1 MMVAD
6 GKRFLE
12 DSAYKQADMVSSC
25 KSPKV

>member
-1 MMVAD
+1 MVAD

-25 KSPKV
+25 KP